1 MYINLY
7 CSLNKLSLLSLEF
20 SGNSFV
26 CQLFQYLII
35 MFTWRRKGPYIYIQD
50 LVWYDVKY
58 KEGNIIFSMS

>member
-50 LVWYDVKY
+50 LV
-58 KEGNIIFSMS
+58 